1 LRFAVPG
8 QEPIFMSVFNAID
21 PLFTTTVRDIQR
33 PSTISELTLQSPAME
48 VLTDFTR
55 QQPLMLEQNTSIDD
69 AREIM
74 RRTHTKAFLVIDAQE
89 SFRGLISLDDLVSE
103 KVMTK
108 MGVSRLRRDE
118 LTVEFVMTPRNRL
131 QAIEFKVFQL
141 ATIGDVLARMQ
152 KYGEHYMIVVE
163 TRSESIRGIVSAH
176 GIARRM
182 HTPVVINERAILFSD
197 IYKAMAV

>member
-1 LRFAVPG
+1 
-8 QEPIFMSVFNAID
+8 
-21 PLFTTTVRDIQR
+21 
-33 PSTISELTLQSPAME
+33 LQSPAME

-55 QQPLMLEQNTSIDD
+55 QQPLMLEQNTSIDE

-74 RRTHTKAFLVIDAQE
+74 RRTHTKTFLVIDAQE

-141 ATIGDVLARMQ
+141 ATIGEVLARMQ

-163 TRSESIRGIVSAH
+163 THSESIRGIVSAH

>member
-1 LRFAVPG
+1 
-8 QEPIFMSVFNAID
+8 MSVFTAID
-21 PLFTTTVRDIQR
+21 PLFTTTIREIQR
-33 PSTISELTLQSPAME
+33 PSTLSELTLQSPAIE

-55 QQPLMLEQNTSIDD
+55 QQPMILEQNTSIDD

-74 RRTHTKAFLVIDAQE
+74 RRTHTKMFLVVDAEE
-89 SFRGLISLDDLVSE
+89 SFRGVISLDDLVSE
-103 KVMTK
+103 KVMTR
-108 MGVSRLRRDE
+108 MGISQLRRNE

-131 QAIEFKVFQL
+131 HAIDFKVFQL
-141 ATIGDVLARMQ
+141 ATIGDVLARMH
-152 KYGEHYMIVVE
+152 KYGEQHMIVVE

-182 HTPVVINERAILFSD
+182 HTPVVINERATLFSD

>member
-1 LRFAVPG
+1 
-8 QEPIFMSVFNAID
+8 MSALQTID
-21 PLFTTTVRDIQR
+21 PLFTTTIRDIQR
-33 PSTISELTLQSPAME
+33 PSTLSELTLQSPALE

-55 QQPLMLEQNTSIDD
+55 QQPMILEQYTSIDD
-69 AREIM
+69 AQEIM
-74 RRTHTKAFLVIDAQE
+74 RRTHTKMFLVIDAQE

-131 QAIEFKVFQL
+131 HAIDCKIFQM

-152 KYGEHYMIVVE
+152 KYGEQHMIVVE
-163 TRSESIRGIVSAH
+163 TRSESVRGVVSAH

-182 HTPVVINERAILFSD
+182 HTPVVINERAVLFSD
-197 IYKAMAV
+197 IYNAMAVQPM